1 MSDCELDILYDAAAY
16 KRIKRAP
23 LRAEAR
29 SNDIYV
35 RRGTSR
41 ANSLRMLGMRARRLL
56 FDDKVDV
63 VRIYGIGA
71 AIPTAIDVALDLQ
84 RTHTG
89 ITLRPVT
96 SSVTVHDE
104 FDPRRP
110 DLEPVTLTRIISQI
124 CIEVS
129 RVS

>member
-71 AIPTAIDVALDLQ
+71 GMGRPAPAPVVV
-84 RTHTG
+84 RC
-89 ITLRPVT
+89 LRGT
-96 SSVTVHDE
+96 W
-104 FDPRRP
+104 
-110 DLEPVTLTRIISQI
+110 
-124 CIEVS
+124 
-129 RVS
+129 